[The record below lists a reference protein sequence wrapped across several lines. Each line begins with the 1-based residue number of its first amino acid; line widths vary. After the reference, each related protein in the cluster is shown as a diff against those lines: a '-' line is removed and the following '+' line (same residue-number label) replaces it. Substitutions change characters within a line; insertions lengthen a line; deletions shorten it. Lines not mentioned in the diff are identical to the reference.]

1 MKELIETRIAA
12 LKSLSTE
19 AARATG
25 LKDKI
30 YPILQASDCL
40 LIEAY
45 KHSLQQSGL
54 TPPAD
59 LTSGSTAGGYMELG
73 PVLYWL
79 NNPPTDFIG
88 DVVKAIVGVL
98 EAIEGPLPNSKITPG
113 EYANIVNQAETA
125 GVVAPDGTIYGEH
138 TYEQLDPLWL
148 LAFFYFLY
156 YQADHGAIHPFG
168 ATPQVF
174 NLPKQDGGITVAIVG
189 DWGTGKY
196 DSDGGP
202 AITVMADI
210 VSLKPDYI
218 VHLGDVYY
226 AGTTWEESGNFV
238 DLWPKAYASGQSFT
252 LNSNHEMY
260 DGANGYFKTALGS
273 RAPFAHQKNTS
284 YFALTYGDWVV
295 IGLDSAYYAA
305 PDKFYMY
312 GGLDG
317 SNGAQAKWVRSH
329 FGARQGK
336 NVIVLTHHNGLDYT
350 GENLESP
357 LWAEVVGA
365 VGGDGP
371 AYWYWGHIH
380 DGIVYSDECKAGS
393 AVKVRCVGHGAIPF
407 GTAWGLEPLPN
418 PRVEYF
424 AHTSIDGSIKV
435 RNGFATITFTND
447 GGLTEN
453 FYETTGT
460 PGKPK
465 QVWP

>member
-12 LKSLSTE
+12 LKSLSAE
-19 AARATG
+19 AARVPELQGKLYA
-25 LKDKI
+25 
-30 YPILQASDCL
+30 ILQASECL

-59 LTSGSTAGGYMELG
+59 LICAGTAGGYMEFG
-73 PVLYWL
+73 PILFWL
-79 NNPPTDFIG
+79 NNPPPDYTEI
-88 DVVKAIVGVL
+88 VAIIVKIL
-98 EAIEGPLPNSKITPG
+98 TAIEGAPPPASEITPS
-113 EYANIVNQAETA
+113 EFDKIVEQAKTT
-125 GVVAPDGTIYGEH
+125 GIVAPDGTIYGEEK
-138 TYEQLDPLWL
+138 YEQLDPLWV
-148 LAFFYFLY
+148 LAVLFFLY
-156 YQADHGAIHPFG
+156 YQVGPGEIHAFG
-168 ATPQVF
+168 TTPQVF
-174 NLPKQDGGITVAIVG
+174 DLPEQDGGITIAIVG

-202 AITVMADI
+202 AIAVMADV

-226 AGTTWEESGNFV
+226 AGTTWEESENFV

-260 DGANGYFKTALGS
+260 DGANGYFETALGS
-273 RAPFAHQKNTS
+273 GAPFAHQKNTS

-295 IGLDSAYYAA
+295 LGLDSAYYAA
-305 PDKFYMY
+305 PDMFYMQ
-312 GGLDG
+312 GGLGG
-317 SNGAQAKWVRSH
+317 SNGAQATWVQSN
-329 FGARQGK
+329 FGGRQGK
-336 NVIVLTHHNGLDYT
+336 NVIVLTHHDGLDYT

-380 DGIVYSDECKAGS
+380 NGIVYTDKSEAGS

-418 PRVEYF
+418 PRVHYF
-424 AHTSIDGSIKV
+424 AHTPIDGSVKV
-435 RNGFATITFTND
+435 RNGFATITLTSD
-447 GGLTEN
+447 GGMTEK

-460 PGKPK
+460 PGQPK